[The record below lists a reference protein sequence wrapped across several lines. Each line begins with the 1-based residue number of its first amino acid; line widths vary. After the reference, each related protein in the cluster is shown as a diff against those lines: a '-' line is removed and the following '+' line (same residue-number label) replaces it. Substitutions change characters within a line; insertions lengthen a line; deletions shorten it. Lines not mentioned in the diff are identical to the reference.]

1 MLFIMVYQ
9 TSIMEIGILYTL
21 HEMKNPLTAILLCLD
36 LLESDDGTNRD
47 FLQETIKR
55 KVMDMK
61 CNINDLSDY
70 LIKSNNGH
78 SAS

>member
-1 MLFIMVYQ
+1 MVYQ

-36 LLESDDGTNRD
+36 LLESDDGTNTE
-47 FLQETIKR
+47 FLHQTIKQ
-55 KVMDMK
+55 KVMDLK
-61 CNINDLSDY
+61 SEINELSDY

-78 SAS
+78 TG

>member
-1 MLFIMVYQ
+1 MVYQ

-36 LLESDDGTNRD
+36 LLESDDGNNTE
-47 FLQETIKR
+47 LLHQTIIQ
-55 KVMDMK
+55 KVMDLK
-61 CNINDLSDY
+61 GDINNLSDY
-70 LIKSNNGH
+70 LIKSNNVH

>member
-1 MLFIMVYQ
+1 MVHQ
-9 TSIMEIGILYTL
+9 SSIMEIGVLYTL
-21 HEMKNPLTAILLCLD
+21 HEMKNPLTAILLCID
-36 LLESDDGTNRD
+36 LLESEDESNRD
-47 FLQETIKR
+47 FLQDTIKR

-70 LIKSNNGH
+70 LTTSNNGH